1 MANNQKNHSRGWAS
15 RWLHQWGTM
24 VRDPNTGRRKINPK
38 RSVGVRLFLF
48 YFIGVFIIVSLVG
61 WQSYSMAKQSIMDE
75 VSGFSKQTIIESSRN
90 LDMTFSKYQD
100 DSLQFIVDQNFLKD
114 LRTLTSTKKNTIEY
128 MEQQKNI
135 NNYLKNSAS
144 SDDNIRSIT
153 LFKPDGSALSSSVDL
168 NLDTLRAQNWFAKAM
183 QTKGEAV
190 WIPASANGFIWKGKP
205 SFGHAR
211 VLRDYDGTIGLLF
224 VEIDM
229 KALSSR
235 LGDMKLSDSREGSAI
250 NIYDPTTSQTIYSTA
265 GSAIG
270 SKPAFTVPAA
280 NNKGISLS
288 GTLTKED
295 GTRNQKLYIYS
306 KSDITGWY
314 LTGDITVESLLKNAN
329 RILTFLIFALI
340 VSALIAV
347 VLGIIM
353 VRMFANPL
361 VKMRD
366 LLNEGARGNLTVRTD
381 IKSKDEI
388 GELAGSFNI
397 MMEQIST
404 LVRQTFDSA
413 ERVMSTAGQLAG
425 VSRQTSVAA
434 TEATEAA
441 EHIAQGAYSLSLEA
455 EKGQEM
461 TTVIDQQMTKF
472 VNTNV
477 EMNLAAIQVSQYSEQ
492 GTSYMNDLTDQTNT
506 TEQITRGM
514 MNRVNQLNESTSSI
528 HKILDVMK
536 QMTQQTNLLALNA
549 NIEAA
554 RAGAAGKGFMVV
566 ANEIRRLADQSRSS
580 IDVVTGIISKIQ
592 DEIGDTVTEMSKAY
606 PLYQS
611 QVETVKSTD
620 GILQNVRYQ
629 MSQLIERSEQ
639 VTGSVDE
646 LKNAQFVLSATISN
660 VSSVSQET
668 SASTEQVASLNAD
681 HLKMSDKLV
690 ELSGELEQLS
700 LSLRDTLASFQV
712 N

>member
-1 MANNQKNHSRGWAS
+1 MDNHQKKHSRGWVS
-15 RWLHQWGTM
+15 RWLHQWSNV
-24 VRDPNTGRRKINPK
+24 VRDPNTGRWKLNPK

-75 VSGFSKQTIIESSRN
+75 VSGFSKQTIIESSTN
-90 LDMTFSKYQD
+90 LDMTFAKYQD
-100 DSLQFIVDQNFLKD
+100 SSLQFIVDQNFLND
-114 LRTLTSTKKNTIEY
+114 LRTFASTKKDTLEY
-128 MEQQKNI
+128 MEQQKNL
-135 NNYLKNSAS
+135 NTYLKNSAS

-153 LFKPDGSALSSSVDL
+153 LFKPDGSALASSVDL
-168 NLDTLRAQNWFAKAM
+168 NLDTLPAQKWFDKAM
-183 QTKGEAV
+183 KTKGESV
-190 WIPASANGFIWKGKP
+190 WIPASANGFIANGKP

-211 VLRDYDGTIGLLF
+211 VLRDYDGTIALLF

-235 LGDMKLSDSREGSAI
+235 LENMKLSDSKEGSAVH
-250 NIYDPTTSQTIYSTA
+250 IYDPATSQTIYSTA

-270 SKPAFTVPAA
+270 SKPAFTVPVA
-280 NNKGISLS
+280 NDKEISTS
-288 GTLTKED
+288 GTLTRED
-295 GTRNQKLYIYS
+295 STGHQKLYIYS

-329 RILTFLIFALI
+329 RILTFLILALI
-340 VSALIAV
+340 GSALVAV
-347 VLGIIM
+347 VLGMIM

-361 VKMRD
+361 VKLRD

-388 GELAGSFNI
+388 GELAGNFNT
-397 MMEQIST
+397 MMEQISA
-404 LVRQTFDSA
+404 LVRQTLDSA
-413 ERVMSTAGQLAG
+413 KRVMSTAGQLAD

-441 EHIAQGAYSLSLEA
+441 EYIAQGAHSLALEA

-461 TTVIDQQMTKF
+461 TTVINQQMTEF

-477 EMNLAAIQVSQYSEQ
+477 EMNLAAIQVSEYSEQ
-492 GTSYMNDLTDQTNT
+492 GTNYMNELTDQTYT
-506 TEQITRGM
+506 TEQITREM
-514 MNRVNQLNESTSSI
+514 MNRVNQLSESTSSI

-536 QMTQQTNLLALNA
+536 EMTQQTNLLALNA

-554 RAGAAGKGFMVV
+554 RAGAAGRGFMVV
-566 ANEIRRLADQSRSS
+566 ADEIRRLADQSRSS
-580 IDVVTGIISKIQ
+580 IDVVTGIIGKIQ

-611 QVETVKSTD
+611 QVETVKNTD
-620 GILQNVRYQ
+620 GILQNVRNQ

-646 LKNAQFVLSATISN
+646 LKNAQLVLSDTISN

-700 LSLRDTLASFQV
+700 TSLRDILASFQV